1 MIPKKNYLRE
11 LKNSISKEVRIIREI
26 NSFFNNFE
34 KHSAEEKEMIHSH
47 TNSLKNLLKR
57 ENNNIPKILNK
68 ISLIKPLHSKI
79 KNKQKILN
87 KDYPLPFKK
96 KKKNFIEEFIQKRS
110 FNKKFPLEKSEKKT
124 LKRIGKKG
132 KDITKKKDKKPN
144 KYVSTSTKI
153 FSNFSAFLIN
163 KGMFKSLSK
172 NLIKT
177 NLELLPKSYVS
188 VILFTTLLSF
198 IAGIFIFLFF
208 LFFNFQVLFPFITIA
223 NEPLGIRFLKIFWI
237 LFIIPIASFLFMYIY
252 PSLEKSSLEGR
263 INQELPFATIN
274 MAAISGSIVN
284 PTKIFSIISSTKEY
298 VNLEKEFIK
307 VINGVNV
314 LGYDLITTLKN
325 RSFNSPSKK
334 LADLF
339 NGIATTVKSG
349 GDLPKFFDER
359 AKSLLFEYNLEKEKS
374 TRAAETFMDIYISV
388 VIATPMILMLLLIMM
403 QISGLGIALST
414 SMITLMMI
422 LGVSIIN
429 IIFLTFLHI
438 RQSNE

>member
-198 IAGIFIFLFF
+198 IVGIFIFLFF

>member
-1 MIPKKNYLRE
+1 
-11 LKNSISKEVRIIREI
+11 
-26 NSFFNNFE
+26 
-34 KHSAEEKEMIHSH
+34 
-47 TNSLKNLLKR
+47 
-57 ENNNIPKILNK
+57 
-68 ISLIKPLHSKI
+68 
-79 KNKQKILN
+79 
-87 KDYPLPFKK
+87 
-96 KKKNFIEEFIQKRS
+96 
-110 FNKKFPLEKSEKKT
+110 
-124 LKRIGKKG
+124 
-132 KDITKKKDKKPN
+132 
-144 KYVSTSTKI
+144 
-153 FSNFSAFLIN
+153 
-163 KGMFKSLSK
+163 
-172 NLIKT
+172 
-177 NLELLPKSYVS
+177 
-188 VILFTTLLSF
+188 
-198 IAGIFIFLFF
+198 
-208 LFFNFQVLFPFITIA
+208 
-223 NEPLGIRFLKIFWI
+223 
-237 LFIIPIASFLFMYIY
+237 MYIY